1 MTKFDSSKP
10 SVYGAFFDVTS
21 LYAGRMQQLLPSGN
35 YKWRTDLTIDDILNT
50 DSYGGVGFFVEVDLH
65 YPSSLHDS
73 HNDLPL
79 APEKLNVKSEW
90 LSDYATSFGYP
101 TSGVAKL
108 VETLFD
114 KFFYVCHYRNLTF
127 YVEQG

>member
-1 MTKFDSSKP
+1 
-10 SVYGAFFDVTS
+10 
-21 LYAGRMQQLLPSGN
+21 MQQPLPLGN
-35 YKWRTDLTIDDILNT
+35 YKWRTDWTIDDIPNT
-50 DSYGGVGFFVEVDLH
+50 DPFGGVSFLVEVDLQ
-65 YPSSLHDS
+65 YPGSLHDS

-79 APEKLNVKSEW
+79 APEKLTVKSGL

-114 KFFYVCHYRNLTF
+114 KFF
-127 YVEQG
+127 